1 MEMSNK
7 NPKDEKG
14 NTPIHLAAMEG
25 HQKIVEILLNDNQT
39 DKNSKEYFDDLA
51 PMHMAA
57 KEGHSEVV
65 KLLLNHPEVDK
76 NPIGTFPTLKKLLGY
91 VYKCCLVY
99 LTCILEVSKSTID
112 LS

>member
-76 NPIGTFPTLKKLLGY
+76 NPIGTFPTFKKILGIL
-91 VYKCCLVY
+91 CCPVY
-99 LTCILEVSKSTID
+99 LTCILEVSKTTID
-112 LS
+112 RL